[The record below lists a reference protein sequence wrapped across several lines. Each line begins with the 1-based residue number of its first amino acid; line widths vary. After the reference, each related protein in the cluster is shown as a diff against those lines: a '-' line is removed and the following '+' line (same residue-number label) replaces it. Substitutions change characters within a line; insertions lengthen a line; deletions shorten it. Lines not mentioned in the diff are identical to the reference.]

1 MAFGRFVLVGGFYSR
16 QDTICGIHTDVLIVH
31 RYRKDLM
38 QNILDGFQRVQCHFA
53 VADDAVIIA
62 TDIRLANVLELHH
75 ADFIPDEPI
84 VHINVIGKSMLFQ
97 AHLVLT
103 PQFKEVVQ
111 GQIALQH
118 TDALCQVMLD
128 FFFLFPQPLQ
138 GCIIDG
144 VAFAVFRSPTAHIQ
158 PVALAVNLAILQNTA
173 FIIFTSLHINSPFH
187 SQNVEK
193 EPYAMSIP

>member
-144 VAFAVFRSPTAHIQ
+144 VAFAVFRSPTVHIQ